1 MRFKKLFKQ
10 IGFIIGTSLGCLV
23 GPLHLPAYVEMEP
36 VMVKAS
42 RIETSISEAPGSVT
56 VITAEEIAAQRV
68 HNVAEVLKGIMGV
81 EVSGNGGSGQIIS
94 VFIRGAASERTLIM
108 LNGIPLNDPV
118 SPARSTD
125 LSKIT
130 VDNIERIEIIRGPQS
145 VVYGSS
151 AMGGV
156 INIITKK
163 GGEAWTGSLGVVG
176 GKYYS
181 WLGKLAA
188 SGSISNLEIA
198 LGASLENTRGFSAA
212 KRKADY
218 AQSQPPMDSDGYRN
232 LTIDL
237 NLDYWPLSN
246 LGFTLSNRYLTGD
259 NELDNFGGDFGD
271 DPNYQMIFVQ
281 TINSFKTQWDLL
293 EGFWQQECV
302 LGLSQTDRAY
312 NNPLDT
318 DHPFDLT
325 RSEYRS
331 RNLTFDWQNKLNIH
345 ENEKLAV
352 GICYQ
357 QEQGMY
363 NFYSEYLDYYTF
375 MPAVWEESLKACS
388 AHLAG
393 AYLES
398 QTRLDPVLVML
409 GLRYDEHDQYGEFF
423 TYRAALSWLIEG
435 LGTRIKA
442 AYGTAFNVP
451 SLYQRYSNYGNEDIK
466 AEFSRGGEAGFETS
480 VWKNRVDL
488 GAAYFRN
495 DYQDQVGF
503 DYADYK
509 YLNLSRVNIQGWETF
524 VKVRPMENIRLRLN
538 YTRLTARDLTFE
550 ETMGPQPLLRRADYQ
565 FGFQAGYDF
574 ADAGINLYV
583 RHVGP
588 RWDLNQTLLEPY
600 TLVNLTVTY
609 RVIPRTEI
617 HIRVD
622 NLLDVDYEEVMG
634 YNTSRLAAYA
644 GIKLSLP

>member
-1 MRFKKLFKQ
+1 MRFKKLLKQ

-42 RIETSISEAPGSVT
+42 RIETCVSEAPGSVT
-56 VITAEEIAAQRV
+56 VITAEEIAAKRA

-81 EVSGNGGSGQIIS
+81 EVSGNGGPGQSVS
-94 VFIRGAASERTLIM
+94 VFIRGAASERTLVM
-108 LNGIPLNDPV
+108 LNSIPLNDPV
-118 SPARSTD
+118 LPARSMD

-156 INIITKK
+156 INIITRK
-163 GGEAWTGSLGVVG
+163 GDKAWTGSLGVEG

-212 KRKADY
+212 KRKEEY
-218 AQSQPPMDSDGYRN
+218 AQSLPAMDPDGYRN
-232 LTIDL
+232 LTMDL
-237 NLDYWPLSN
+237 NLDYCPLSN
-246 LGFTLSNRYLTGD
+246 LGFSLRNRYLTGD
-259 NELDNFGGDFGD
+259 NDMDNFGGD
-271 DPNYQMIFVQ
+271 DPNYKMKFVQ
-281 TINSFKTQWDLL
+281 TINGFNTQWDLL
-293 EGFWQQECV
+293 EGFWRQDFN

-312 NNPLDT
+312 NNPKDP
-318 DHPFDLT
+318 DHPFDLA

-352 GICYQ
+352 GICCQ

-363 NFYSEYLDYYTF
+363 NSYSEYLDRDTF
-375 MPAVWEESLKACS
+375 MPAVWEDSLEACS
-388 AHLAG
+388 ARLAG
-393 AYLES
+393 GYLES
-398 QTRLDPVLVML
+398 QTRLDPVLVIL

-423 TYRAALSWLIEG
+423 TYRAALSWLMEG

-451 SLYQRYSNYGNEDIK
+451 SLCQRYSSYGNEDIK
-466 AEFSRGGEAGFETS
+466 AEFSRGGEAGFETTC
-480 VWKNRVDL
+480 WQNRIDL

-503 DYADYK
+503 DYAAFK

-524 VKVRPMENIRLRLN
+524 VKVRPMGNIRLRLN
-538 YTRLTARDLTFE
+538 YTRLIAQDLTYE
-550 ETMGPQPLLRRADYQ
+550 ETIGPQPLLRRSDYQ

-609 RVIPRTEI
+609 RVIPRAEI
-617 HIRVD
+617 HIRVE

-644 GIKLSLP
+644 GIKLSMP